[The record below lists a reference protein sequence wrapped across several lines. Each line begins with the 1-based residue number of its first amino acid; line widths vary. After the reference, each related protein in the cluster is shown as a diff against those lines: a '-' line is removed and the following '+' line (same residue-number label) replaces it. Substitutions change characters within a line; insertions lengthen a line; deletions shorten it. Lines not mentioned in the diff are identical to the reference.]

1 MDTAPVR
8 IRIKRYAN
16 RKLYNTETSRYITLR
31 GISDLLR
38 QGREVE
44 VVDNETG
51 HDISSLVFSRMLVD
65 EERSMPPLLESGAVL
80 GEVVQRQLTSLYTLL
95 RRYAGDMQDNLM
107 SGLRENVRRW
117 VQSAAAPDGAAPP
130 DGAAAP
136 GGAWSEELLRKEIEA
151 ALARMNL
158 ASAAELAQVQDSLS
172 RLAASIER
180 IEQRLPARAEVE
192 HTS

>member
-1 MDTAPVR
+1 VFDPTVLVLDTAPVA

-16 RKLYNTETSRYITLR
+16 RKLYNTETSRYITLK

-51 HDISSLVFSRMLVD
+51 HDISSLVFSRVLVD
-65 EERSMPPLLESGAVL
+65 EERSTPPLLESGAVL

-95 RRYAGDMQDNLM
+95 RRTVGDMQDNL
-107 SGLRENVRRW
+107 SGVRENVRRW
-117 VQSAAAPDGAAPP
+117 VQNAATSDSAPI
-130 DGAAAP
+130 
-136 GGAWSEELLRKEIEA
+136 EELLRGEIEA

-158 ASAAELAQVQDSLS
+158 PDAGEIARMQTSLE
-172 RLAASIER
+172 RLTDAVER
-180 IEQRLPARAEVE
+180 IERLANSAEPPRLP
-192 HTS
+192 

>member
-1 MDTAPVR
+1 VR

-38 QGREVE
+38 QGRDVE

-65 EERSMPPLLESGAVL
+65 EERSAPALLESGAVL

-95 RRYAGDMQDNLM
+95 RRYVGDMQDNL
-107 SGLRENVRRW
+107 SGVRENVRRW
-117 VQSAAAPDGAAPP
+117 VHTAAAPDDEPLRREIAQIQESLATL
-130 DGAAAP
+130 AAA
-136 GGAWSEELLRKEIEA
+136 
-151 ALARMNL
+151 
-158 ASAAELAQVQDSLS
+158 V
-172 RLAASIER
+172 ER
-180 IEQRLPARAEVE
+180 IERRLAEPRGAERA
-192 HTS
+192 H

>member
-1 MDTAPVR
+1 MDTARVT

-65 EERSMPPLLESGAVL
+65 EERSTPPLLESGAVL

-95 RRYAGDMQDNLM
+95 RRYVGDMQDNL
-107 SGLRENVRRW
+107 SGMRENVRRW
-117 VQSAAAPDGAAPP
+117 VQSAAADSALN
-130 DGAAAP
+130 
-136 GGAWSEELLRKEIEA
+136 EELLRREIEA

-158 ASAAELAQVQDSLS
+158 ANAAEIAQIQDSLS
-172 RLAASIER
+172 RLATAVER
-180 IEQRLPARAEVE
+180 IELRLAESARTES
-192 HTS
+192 TQ

>member
-1 MDTAPVR
+1 MDTAPVT

-38 QGREVE
+38 QGRDVE
-44 VVDNETG
+44 VFDNETG

-65 EERSMPPLLESGAVL
+65 EERSPAPLLESGAVL

-95 RRYAGDMQDNLM
+95 RRYAGDMQDNL
-107 SGLRENVRRW
+107 SGVRDNVRRW
-117 VQSAAAPDGAAPP
+117 VQSAAAPD
-130 DGAAAP
+130 
-136 GGAWSEELLRKEIEA
+136 EEPMRREIEA

-158 ASAAELAQVQDSLS
+158 PSAAEIAQIHASLT
-172 RLAASIER
+172 RLTAAVER
-180 IEQRLPARAEVE
+180 IEQRMAERAEQA
-192 HTS
+192 

>member
-1 MDTAPVR
+1 MA
-8 IRIKRYAN
+8 ILIKRYAN

-95 RRYAGDMQDNLM
+95 RRSVGDMQDNL

-117 VQSAAAPDGAAPP
+117 VQSAAAPDAAP
-130 DGAAAP
+130 
-136 GGAWSEELLRKEIEA
+136 SEELLRAEIEQ

-158 ASAAELAQVQDSLS
+158 PSAAEVAQLQDSLG
-172 RLAASIER
+172 RLAAAVER
-180 IEQRLPARAEVE
+180 IEQRLGSGSLASGTVTER
-192 HTS
+192 SR

>member
-1 MDTAPVR
+1 MT

-65 EERSMPPLLESGAVL
+65 EERSTPPLLESGAVL

-95 RRYAGDMQDNLM
+95 RRSVGDMQDNL

-117 VQSAAAPDGAAPP
+117 VQSAAAPDAAP
-130 DGAAAP
+130 
-136 GGAWSEELLRKEIEA
+136 SEELLRAEIEL

-158 ASAAELAQVQDSLS
+158 PSAAEVAQLQDSLG
-172 RLAASIER
+172 RLAAAVER
-180 IEQRLPARAEVE
+180 IEQRLGNGSLAGGTETERAR
-192 HTS
+192 

>member
-1 MDTAPVR
+1 MDTAPVT

-38 QGREVE
+38 QGRDVE

-65 EERSMPPLLESGAVL
+65 EERSAAPLLESGAVL

-95 RRYAGDMQDNLM
+95 RRYVGDMQDNL
-107 SGLRENVRRW
+107 SGVRENVRRW
-117 VQSAAAPDGAAPP
+117 VQSAASPDTVSSG
-130 DGAAAP
+130 
-136 GGAWSEELLRKEIEA
+136 ELAHREIEA

-158 ASAAELAQVQDSLS
+158 PNASEIAQIQ
-172 RLAASIER
+172 
-180 IEQRLPARAEVE
+180 
-192 HTS
+192 

>member
-95 RRYAGDMQDNLM
+95 RRYVSDMQDNL
-107 SGLRENVRRW
+107 SGIGENVRRW
-117 VQSAAAPDGAAPP
+117 VQSAAAPDA
-130 DGAAAP
+130 
-136 GGAWSEELLRKEIEA
+136 AWSEELLRKEIEA
-151 ALARMNL
+151 ALARMHL
-158 ASAAELAQVQDSLS
+158 ASAAELAQIQDSLS
-172 RLAASIER
+172 RLAAAVER

-192 HTS
+192 P

>member
-1 MDTAPVR
+1 MLDTASVV

-51 HDISSLVFSRMLVD
+51 HDISSLVFTRMLVD
-65 EERSMPPLLESGAVL
+65 EERSGPPLLEGGAVL

-95 RRYAGDMQDNLM
+95 RRTVGDMQDNL
-107 SGLRENVRRW
+107 SGVRENVRRW
-117 VQSAAAPDGAAPP
+117 VQNASDSAPI
-130 DGAAAP
+130 
-136 GGAWSEELLRKEIEA
+136 EELMQREIEA
-151 ALARMNL
+151 ALARMKLPDASELARLQASLDRL
-158 ASAAELAQVQDSLS
+158 ASAV
-172 RLAASIER
+172 ER
-180 IEQRLPARAEVE
+180 IEQHLSLSTEPPRLP
-192 HTS
+192 

>member
-1 MDTAPVR
+1 MDTAPVT

-38 QGREVE
+38 QGRDVE

-51 HDISSLVFSRMLVD
+51 HDISSLIFSRMLVD
-65 EERSMPPLLESGAVL
+65 EERSTPPLLESGAVL

-95 RRYAGDMQDNLM
+95 RRYVGDMQDNL
-107 SGLRENVRRW
+107 SGMRENVRRW
-117 VQSAAAPDGAAPP
+117 VQSAGAPDAA
-130 DGAAAP
+130 
-136 GGAWSEELLRKEIEA
+136 SIEELLRKEIEV

-158 ASAAELAQVQDSLS
+158 ASAAEIARIEESLS
-172 RLAASIER
+172 RLAAAVER
-180 IEQRLPARAEVE
+180 IEERLAEASPAER
-192 HTS
+192 TR

>member
-1 MDTAPVR
+1 VLDTPPVT

-38 QGREVE
+38 QGCEVE

-65 EERSMPPLLESGAVL
+65 EERSAPPLLESGAVL

-95 RRYAGDMQDNLM
+95 RRSVGDMQDNL
-107 SGLRENVRRW
+107 SGVAENVRRW
-117 VQSAAAPDGAAPP
+117 VQSAAAPDAAP
-130 DGAAAP
+130 
-136 GGAWSEELLRKEIEA
+136 SEELLRREIEA
-151 ALARMNL
+151 ALARMHLPDAGEIARIQESL
-158 ASAAELAQVQDSLS
+158 AHLADAV
-172 RLAASIER
+172 ER
-180 IEQRLPARAEVE
+180 IEQRIANGAEPPRIP
-192 HTS
+192 

>member
-1 MDTAPVR
+1 MDTAPVT

-38 QGREVE
+38 QGRDVE

-65 EERSMPPLLESGAVL
+65 EERSTPPLLESGAVL

-107 SGLRENVRRW
+107 SGVRDNVRRW
-117 VQSAAAPDGAAPP
+117 VQSAAAPD
-130 DGAAAP
+130 
-136 GGAWSEELLRKEIEA
+136 EEPLRREIEA

-158 ASAAELAQVQDSLS
+158 PSADEIAQIQESLT
-172 RLAASIER
+172 RLAAAVER
-180 IEQRLPARAEVE
+180 IEQRLAGTVE
-192 HTS
+192 PH

>member
-1 MDTAPVR
+1 MDTAPVT

-38 QGREVE
+38 QGRDVE

-65 EERSMPPLLESGAVL
+65 EERSTAPLLESGAVL

-95 RRYAGDMQDNLM
+95 RRYAGDMQDNL
-107 SGLRENVRRW
+107 SGVRDNVRRW
-117 VQSAAAPDGAAPP
+117 VQSAAAPD
-130 DGAAAP
+130 
-136 GGAWSEELLRKEIEA
+136 EEPMRREIEA

-158 ASAAELAQVQDSLS
+158 PSAGEIVQIQESLT
-172 RLAASIER
+172 RLAATVER
-180 IEQRLPARAEVE
+180 IEQRLAERAEQP
-192 HTS
+192 